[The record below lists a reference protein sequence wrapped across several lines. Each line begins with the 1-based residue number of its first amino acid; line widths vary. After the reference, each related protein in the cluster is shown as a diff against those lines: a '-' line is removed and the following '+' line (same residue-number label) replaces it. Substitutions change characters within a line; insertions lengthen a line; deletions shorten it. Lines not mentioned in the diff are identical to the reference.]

1 MSSTALWFTI
11 VWIALVAIITDIIG
25 AKKIVSNYGYEE
37 VRYKTFPAILMFIP
51 ALIYAAT
58 RNNFI
63 DTEAYRSGFLNSQ
76 PTLEYIK
83 QIILGDGKDKG
94 FSILNAIIKFFIG
107 NRDIVYFFII
117 ALVSITILIYVY
129 RKYSCSYAISVFLF
143 FASTDYLQWICNG
156 MRQFLAAVIA
166 FGCIGFILKKKYGRL
181 ILVILAMSTIHQTAL
196 LMLPV
201 IFIVQGKAWN
211 KKTLFFIF
219 AILISIYFVN
229 DFTTIL
235 EDMLAMTQ
243 YEDVVQQFAYDDG
256 VNVLR
261 VLVYAAPTIIALLFR
276 RRLNEVSTPL
286 SDLCTNMSILSTGI
300 YILAMFTSGIYV
312 GRIPIYFSLYN
323 YILLPWE
330 IENLFTPK
338 SQRIVYILMI
348 VLYLVFYYYQLS
360 FSWGLI

>member
-11 VWIALVAIITDIIG
+11 VWIAIVAWVTDLIG
-25 AKKIVSNYGYEE
+25 AKKIISNYGYEE
-37 VRYKTFPAILMFIP
+37 FRYKTLPAILMFVP

-58 RNNFI
+58 RSDFI
-63 DTEAYRSGFLNSQ
+63 DTEAYRAGFLNSQ
-76 PTLEYIK
+76 PTLDYIK
-83 QIILGDGKDKG
+83 QIILGNGQDKG
-94 FSILNAIIKFFIG
+94 FSILNAIIKFFVG
-107 NRDIVYFFII
+107 NRDVIYFFII
-117 ALVSITILIYVY
+117 ALISITILIYVY

-156 MRQFLAAVIA
+156 MRQFLAVVIA

-181 ILVILAMSTIHQTAL
+181 ILIILAISTIHQTAL

-211 KKTLFFIF
+211 KYTLIFIF
-219 AILISIYFVN
+219 LIILIIYYMN
-229 DFTTIL
+229 SFTSIL

-243 YEDVVQQFAYDDG
+243 YDNIVQQFTRDDG
-256 VNVLR
+256 VSFFR
-261 VLVYAAPTIIALLFR
+261 VLVYAVPTIIALLFR

-348 VLYLVFYYYQLS
+348 MLYLVFYYYQLS
-360 FSWGLI
+360 FSWELI